1 MRYFCLQN
9 LNPIVDK
16 AVNINKSRDST
27 INKKVNVSAT
37 KVINTDKEQDVAANK
52 ELNTLPELLMAI
64 KIQMPRPTK
73 LRDQIEIGYIAK

>member
-37 KVINTDKEQDVAANK
+37 KVINTDKE
-52 ELNTLPELLMAI
+52 
-64 KIQMPRPTK
+64 
-73 LRDQIEIGYIAK
+73 